1 MNARAWATLVALLG
15 LSVFVA
21 SAHADDDDPLTS
33 ALKQVVTGNLSA
45 FNKEDVDATMS
56 FVDTQSPDYEMTK
69 NELPGLFKD
78 YDLTSS
84 LVSFTLIGHDDEF
97 AVARV
102 RQKTTGKT
110 QSHFADNTV
119 DSIMIFH
126 QQNGGWKLWS
136 EDVLG
141 VELGH

>member
-1 MNARAWATLVALLG
+1 MNARVWATLVAFLWLP
-15 LSVFVA
+15 VFGP
-21 SAHADDDDPLTS
+21 SAARADDDALTA
-33 ALKQVVTGNLSA
+33 ALRQVIAGNIAA
-45 FNKEDVDATMS
+45 FNKEDADATMS
-56 FVDTQSPDYEMTK
+56 YVDTDSPDYETTK
-69 NELPGLFKD
+69 NDLPGLFKD
-78 YDLTSS
+78 YDLTSE
-84 LVSFTLIGHDDEF
+84 LVSFNLIGHDDEF

-110 QSHFADNTV
+110 RSHFADNTV

-126 QQNGGWKLWS
+126 QQNGTWKLWS

>member
-1 MNARAWATLVALLG
+1 MNARAWATSVALLG
-15 LSVFVA
+15 LSVFGP
-21 SAHADDDDPLTS
+21 SAARADDDALTA
-33 ALKQVVTGNLSA
+33 ALRQVVAGNIAA
-45 FNKEDVDATMS
+45 FNKEDADATMS
-56 FVDTQSPDYEMTK
+56 YVDTDSPDYEMTK
-69 NELPGLFKD
+69 NELPGMFKD
-78 YDLTSS
+78 YDLTSE

-126 QQNGGWKLWS
+126 QENGSWRLWS
-136 EDVLG
+136 EEVLG

>member
-1 MNARAWATLVALLG
+1 MNARAWATLVALLA
-15 LSVFVA
+15 LSAFGSWA
-21 SAHADDDDPLTS
+21 ARADDDALTT
-33 ALKQVVTGNLSA
+33 ALKQVVVGNTAA

-56 FVDTQSPDYEMTK
+56 YVDTQSPDYETTK
-69 NELPGLFKD
+69 NDLPGLFKD
-78 YDLTSS
+78 YDLTSE

-102 RQKTTGKT
+102 KQKTTGKA

-126 QQNGGWKLWS
+126 QQNGSWKLWS